1 MAPYTS
7 LIVIAFTV
15 VTVVLF
21 LTWTAIPKQ
30 RPMSE
35 AAMTGPIFQPT
46 HQQVY

>member
-21 LTWTAIPKQ
+21 LSSDQ
-30 RPMSE
+30 
-35 AAMTGPIFQPT
+35 AMTGPIFQPT